1 MIFVGLMWDGGTVGR
16 CVAWLFQQTIVP
28 LFVELIWRV
37 LNPRNIL
44 GFNLLRSL
52 SKQSSH
58 FTMENT
64 VIGII
69 GMGGMGKMY
78 ARRISSAGWK

>member
-1 MIFVGLMWDGGTVGR
+1 MWDGGTVRR
-16 CVAWLFQQTIVP
+16 CTAWLFQKTITP
-28 LFVELIWRV
+28 LFVTLFWRV

-44 GFNLLRSL
+44 GFNLFRFLY
-52 SKQSSH
+52 QNPSH

-64 VIGII
+64 VVGII

>member
-1 MIFVGLMWDGGTVGR
+1 MSNGGKIRR
-16 CVAWLFQQTIVP
+16 CAAWLLQITIAP
-28 LFVELIWRV
+28 LFVTLLWRV

-44 GFNLLRSL
+44 GLNLLRFL
-52 SKQSSH
+52 CKQSSH
-58 FTMENT
+58 STMENT
-64 VIGII
+64 VVGII

>member
-1 MIFVGLMWDGGTVGR
+1 MREGDLLRR
-16 CVAWLFQQTIVP
+16 CAAWLLANTIEHLLVA
-28 LFVELIWRV
+28 LFWRV

-44 GFNLLRSL
+44 GFNLLRFLCKKPSRP
-52 SKQSSH
+52 
-58 FTMENT
+58 TMDNT
-64 VIGII
+64 VVGII

>member
-1 MIFVGLMWDGGTVGR
+1 MWDGSMVRHYAG
-16 CVAWLFQQTIVP
+16 WLFQRTITP
-28 LFVELIWRV
+28 LLVALLWRV

-44 GFNLLRSL
+44 GFNILRSL
-52 SKQSSH
+52 CKQPDH

-64 VIGII
+64 VVGII

-78 ARRISSAGWK
+78 ATRISNAGWK